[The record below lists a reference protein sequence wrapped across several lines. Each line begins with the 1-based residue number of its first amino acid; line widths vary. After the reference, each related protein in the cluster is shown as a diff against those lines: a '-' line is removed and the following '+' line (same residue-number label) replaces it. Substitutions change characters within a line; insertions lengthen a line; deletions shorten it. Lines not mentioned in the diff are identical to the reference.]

1 MAVGE
6 QGDQNIEHGPRL
18 AHHARLKA
26 FAQLREHPLQARNGG
41 PVPFISFLIHQENL
55 PQLHERQI

>member
-6 QGDQNIEHGPRL
+6 QGDQNIEHGSRL

-26 FAQLREHPLQARNGG
+26 FAQLGECRLQGRDSGLARL
-41 PVPFISFLIHQENL
+41 IRFLIHQENL
-55 PQLHERQI
+55 PQL